1 MKYQLT
7 IQISA
12 NSTNDFDEMIE
23 FEDELIEIL
32 KDIAIIDGHD
42 FGSGEANIFVLTN
55 DQYETYNVIK
65 EKYLNATVKNKYK
78 ISCREI
84 KNDNLVILF
93 PDSLTDFHI
102 K

>member
-1 MKYQLT
+1 MKYQIT

>member
-1 MKYQLT
+1 MKYQIT

-65 EKYLNATVKNKYK
+65 EKYLNATIKNKYK